1 MTLGE
6 FTHLSPLPSLVS
18 AVRQAL
24 RGLSLS
30 LGPSLDFHRWGV
42 AGTQPRVRSHIQC
55 RHRSR
60 NRASSGS
67 LLCRTPIVR
76 LANLATE
83 NLCEGQRGCDPK
95 ARLHLLRGDDIRT
108 IRYLGRSLP
117 WLVSRD
123 SSRNVRSTLGM
134 FRHVARR
141 AQLLFLFAGLPC
153 WLSPQQW
160 MPPASAI

>member
-6 FTHLSPLPSLVS
+6 FMHLSTLPSLVS

-24 RGLSLS
+24 RGLSLG
-30 LGPSLDFHRWGV
+30 LGRSLDFHRWV
-42 AGTQPRVRSHIQC
+42 VSGTQPRVRSHIQC
-55 RHRSR
+55 KHRSR
-60 NRASSGS
+60 NRVSSGS
-67 LLCRTPIVR
+67 LLCRNPIAR
-76 LANLATE
+76 LANLAKE
-83 NLCEGQRGCDPK
+83 NLCEGQRGCGPK
-95 ARLHLLRGDDIRT
+95 ARLRLRCGDDIRT
-108 IRYLGRSLP
+108 IRCLGRSLP

-141 AQLLFLFAGLPC
+141 AQLLSLFAGLPC

-160 MPPASAI
+160 MPLASAI

>member
-6 FTHLSPLPSLVS
+6 FMHLSPLPSLVS

-24 RGLSLS
+24 RGLSLG
-30 LGPSLDFHRWGV
+30 LGRSLDFHRWV
-42 AGTQPRVRSHIQC
+42 VSGTQPRVRSHIQC
-55 RHRSR
+55 KHRSR
-60 NRASSGS
+60 NRVSSGS
-67 LLCRTPIVR
+67 LLCRTPIAR
-76 LANLATE
+76 LANLAKE

-95 ARLHLLRGDDIRT
+95 ARLHLRCGDDIRT
-108 IRYLGRSLP
+108 IRCLGRSLP

-141 AQLLFLFAGLPC
+141 AQLPSLFAGLPC

-160 MPPASAI
+160 MPLASAI